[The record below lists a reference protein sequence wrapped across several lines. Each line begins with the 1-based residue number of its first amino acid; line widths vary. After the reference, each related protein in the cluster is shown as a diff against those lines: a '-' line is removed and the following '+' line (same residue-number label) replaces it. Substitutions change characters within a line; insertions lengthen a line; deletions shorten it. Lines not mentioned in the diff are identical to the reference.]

1 MIEKNVNIIENISN
15 EEANKKNV
23 DDRFSSEVLLE
34 LFIKDSLDR
43 KNKDK

>member
-1 MIEKNVNIIENISN
+1 MIEKNVDVIENISN
-15 EEANKKNV
+15 EEVNKKNV